1 MSTTWTVTRS
11 GYHGESTI
19 IGRGD
24 NPAHARTLLMAAT
37 AALIA
42 RAGDDE
48 WPRYTL
54 HLGADIAAIIQT
66 GDDQHGRPDHAGTIE
81 LLDCI
86 QHDSPD
92 PFTR

>member
-1 MSTTWTVTRS
+1 MTITWAVTSSGHRS
-11 GYHGESTI
+11 KQTI
-19 IGRGD
+19 IGVGD
-24 NPAHARTLLMAAT
+24 NPAHARIRLTAAT

-66 GDDQHGRPDHAGTIE
+66 GHGVDGSPDHAATAE
-81 LLDCI
+81 LLACLH
-86 QHDSPD
+86 HDSPD
-92 PFTR
+92 PFTP

>member
-1 MSTTWTVTRS
+1 MTTTWTVTRS
-11 GYHGESTI
+11 GGCGEQII
-19 IGRGD
+19 IGVGD
-24 NPAHARTLLMAAT
+24 NPAHASELLTAAA

-54 HLGADIAAIIQT
+54 HLGEDIAAIIQT
-66 GDDQHGRPDHAGTIE
+66 GDDHHGRPDHAATAE

-86 QHDSPD
+86 EHDSPE

>member
-1 MSTTWTVTRS
+1 MTTTWTVTRS
-11 GYHGESTI
+11 GRRGEQTI
-19 IGRGD
+19 IGVGD
-24 NPAHARTLLMAAT
+24 NPAHARELLTAAT

-54 HLGADIAAIIQT
+54 HLGGDLAAIIQT
-66 GDDQHGRPDHAGTIE
+66 GDDHLGRPDHAGTAE

>member
-1 MSTTWTVTRS
+1 MTITWAVTSSGHRS
-11 GYHGESTI
+11 EQTI
-19 IGRGD
+19 IGLGD
-24 NPAHARTLLMAAT
+24 NPAHARIRLTAAT

-66 GDDQHGRPDHAGTIE
+66 GHGVDGSPDHAATAE
-81 LLDCI
+81 LLACLH
-86 QHDSPD
+86 HDSPN
-92 PFTR
+92 PFTP